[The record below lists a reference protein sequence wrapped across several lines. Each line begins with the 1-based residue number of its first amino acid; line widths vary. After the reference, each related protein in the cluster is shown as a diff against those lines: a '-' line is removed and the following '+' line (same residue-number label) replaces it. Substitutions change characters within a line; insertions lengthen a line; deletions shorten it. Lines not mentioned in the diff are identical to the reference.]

1 MTDRVD
7 SRPGNMWRAPG
18 VIPTL
23 VAVFAAFGGWSLL
36 LPVIPQAILEDG
48 RGAGLAGAYTGVF
61 MAATVLTQTQ
71 TPRMLRRHGYRATM
85 FTSGLL
91 LGLPTFLHILG
102 TDAALVLV
110 LAAVRGMGFGA
121 LTVAESALI
130 AELVPVRFL
139 GKATGALGVA
149 VGVAQMLCLPLG
161 LALVQFLGGYTWVY
175 VLGGVISLLGSVMAL
190 LIPAIRAA
198 PKSVPGEPL
207 PTGAPGP
214 AARVPTWKLV
224 AVPALAMAATSM
236 AYGGITAFL
245 APAATEIDV
254 VSGSIVAGIALSVLG
269 GSQMVFRYLAGVV
282 ADRVGRPGTLAI
294 AALAA
299 GVAGLTAMSLLLW
312 AGWSA
317 WWLLGAAALYG
328 AGFGIVQ
335 NEALLL
341 MFARLPRERTAEASA
356 YWNMSFD
363 SGTGVGSFVLGGV
376 AAMALQPYPTV
387 FAVGAGLM
395 AVGLVAV
402 SADRILGAY
411 RVAETHNMRATL
423 RRLGG
428 RK

>member
-1 MTDRVD
+1 
-7 SRPGNMWRAPG
+7 MWRAPG
-18 VIPTL
+18 IIPTL

-71 TPRMLRRHGYRATM
+71 TPRMLRKYGYRATM
-85 FTSGLL
+85 FASGLL

-102 TDAALVLV
+102 TDAALVLA

-130 AELVPVRFL
+130 AELVPMRFL

-161 LALVQFLGGYTWVY
+161 LALAQLLGGYTWVY

-190 LIPAIRAA
+190 LIPALKAA
-198 PKSVPGEPL
+198 PKS
-207 PTGAPGP
+207 APGDRAP
-214 AARVPTWKLV
+214 AGAGAPTWKLV
-224 AVPALAMAATSM
+224 AVPALAMAATAM
-236 AYGGITAFL
+236 AYGGIAAFL

-254 VSGSIVAGIALSVLG
+254 VSGSVVAGLALSVLG
-269 GSQMVFRYLAGVV
+269 GTQMAFRYLAGVV

-294 AALAA
+294 GALVA
-299 GVAGLTAMSLLLW
+299 GVIGLAAMSLLLW

-376 AAMALQPYPTV
+376 AAIALQPYPTV

-402 SADRILGAY
+402 SADRILGAH
-411 RVAETHNMRATL
+411 RVADTGNMRATL